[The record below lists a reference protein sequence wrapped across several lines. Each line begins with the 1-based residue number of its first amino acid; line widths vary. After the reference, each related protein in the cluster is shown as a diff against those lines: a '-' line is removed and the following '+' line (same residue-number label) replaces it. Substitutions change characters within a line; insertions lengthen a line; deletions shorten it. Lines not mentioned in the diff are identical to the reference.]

1 MSTLGSIIA
10 GLGGIVHSLLTVY
23 IWVII
28 IAALLTWV
36 RPDPTNPIVQVL
48 YRLTEPAYAL
58 VRRYVPTVFNGI
70 DLAPLVIIVGLQII
84 DVIFVRLIYAMA
96 GAL

>member
-1 MSTLGSIIA
+1 MSTLGSIVA
-10 GLGGIVHSLLTVY
+10 GLGNIIHSLLTIY

-36 RPDPTNPIVQVL
+36 RPDPTNPIVQLL
-48 YRLTEPAYAL
+48 YRLTEPAYTF
-58 VRRYVPTVFNGI
+58 VRRYIPTVFNGI
-70 DLAPLVIIVGLQII
+70 DLAPLIIIVALQVI